1 MRLRDG
7 WGAQTMAQHT
17 REAAASLEA
26 YRAKTAINLNAEKA
40 GEILRGRIAANMT
53 ALSCFE
59 GHMAALAYV
68 NELLKSGV
76 VPSDKPKL
84 ELVVSNSAEVVK

>member
-1 MRLRDG
+1 
-7 WGAQTMAQHT
+7 MAKHT

-26 YRAKTAINLNAEKA
+26 YRAKTAINLNAENA
-40 GEILRGRIAANMT
+40 GEVLRGRIAANVT

-84 ELVVSNSAEVVK
+84 ELVVSNTTDVIKS